1 MLRSKSLFHLLASL
15 LFLGAC
21 SQPSVVPEPDPLNF
35 ATDPRI
41 LRGVWVGEETSVE
54 GSPLLL
60 YLKASEPTQ
69 DGYQITGFFQQGF
82 YSKTNVAGTV
92 TAPLTKGVV
101 NIAPQQVSE
110 CSGAVF
116 LQTQNAQ
123 TGEIEYELCGTAPT
137 GSPPQFDLKF
147 TYRSDTSYY
156 NSTYLMTRQPNELAD
171 PNLLVRGRL
180 AYAQNESSKPFEFT
194 EDSHAILQLWWWTGP
209 TIADVEPELITSATI
224 EDISGFPIE
233 YQLEGDA
240 EETFARRGEYYLN
253 VGVFSGDGGPSGEKF
268 SAGDLTDENTTIVPK
283 AGAEVNVELT
293 RLEACDSS
301 ATDGACIPTSVPR

>member
-1 MLRSKSLFHLLASL
+1 MSWKVTLHLLVSL

-21 SQPSVVPEPDPLNF
+21 SQPPVIPEPDPLDF

-60 YLKASEPTQ
+60 YLKASAPTKE
-69 DGYQITGFFQQGF
+69 GYEITGFFQEGF

-101 NIAPQQVSE
+101 GTTAQQASK

-116 LQTQNAQ
+116 MQAQNAQ
-123 TGEIEYELCGTAPT
+123 NGEIEYELCGTAPT

-156 NSTYLMTRQPNELAD
+156 NSTYLMMRQPNELTD
-171 PNLLVRGRL
+171 PNLLVRGKL
-180 AYAQNESSKPFEFT
+180 AYAQDESSKPFEFT
-194 EDSHAILQLWWWTGP
+194 KDSHAIVQLWWWTGP
-209 TIADVEPELITSATI
+209 TIADVEGELLASTTI
-224 EDISGFPIE
+224 EDISSFPIE

-240 EETFARRGEYYLN
+240 EEIFARLGEYYLN

-268 SAGDLTDENTTIVPK
+268 SVGDLTDENTMIVPK

-293 RLEACDSS
+293 SLEACDSP
-301 ATDGACIPTSVPR
+301 AADGACIPTSVPR